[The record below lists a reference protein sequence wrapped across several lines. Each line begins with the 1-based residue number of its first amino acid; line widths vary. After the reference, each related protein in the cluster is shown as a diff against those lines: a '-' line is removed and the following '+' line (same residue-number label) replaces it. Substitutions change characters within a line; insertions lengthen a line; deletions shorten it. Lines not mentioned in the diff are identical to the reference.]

1 MNRCFASSVA
11 RRKIASH
18 RRSGAVLHALRILL
32 LFGIAAAVATTA
44 TAGTL
49 NGTVKN
55 GTTGQVAAGA
65 DVILIQLQGGMQ
77 PVANT
82 KTDAQGQF
90 HFDNPQLGSG
100 PMLVRVVYKGVN
112 YHEPITPGK
121 MTATIEVFEP
131 TSDPKSFTIA
141 NHAIILQPN
150 GADLMVGEEYMIAN
164 KTQPPLAFYRAD
176 GSFDFTLPDGADFN
190 QASAWGASGMP
201 VVQGTIDKG
210 KNKMAIAFPFRP
222 GESGVR
228 LSYKVP
234 YAGNHVTLRNISP
247 YSSERL
253 IIAAPPTVQI
263 SGAGITAAGQD
274 QGFNVYMRDNIAAN
288 APVEISVSGTAP
300 IPSASQQGGGG
311 GPVGASN
318 AGPGGADDSQNPSVN
333 SRADAASAEAAS
345 ASATTIPARLD
356 SLKWILTGG
365 FVSIFI
371 LGFAYLW
378 LRPQPAASADGAWIT
393 EADVPTPRP
402 TKKSAARPAQQ
413 VATYA
418 AATAATAATPSPSPS
433 SAATSEPFSAEPSRG
448 AVETIADV
456 DHQVQGSLDDLK
468 NNIFRLELRR
478 QAGTI
483 SEEDY
488 SRERARVEK
497 ALRDLVRG

>member
-1 MNRCFASSVA
+1 MNRRFAIFQGRA
-11 RRKIASH
+11 KIATQ
-18 RRSGAVLHALRILL
+18 RSGAILATLL
-32 LFGIAAAVATTA
+32 LAIAAAGATTA

-90 HFDNPQLGSG
+90 HFDNPQLGTG

-131 TSDPKSFTIA
+131 TNDPKSFNIA

-164 KTQPPLAFYRAD
+164 KTRPPLAFYRAD

-190 QASAWGASGMP
+190 QASAWGSSGMP

-234 YAGNHVTLRNISP
+234 YAGNHITLHNVSP

-274 QGFNVYMRDNIAAN
+274 QGFNVYMRDNVAAN
-288 APVEISVSGTAP
+288 APVEINVSGTAP
-300 IPSASQQGGGG
+300 MPSASQQGGG
-311 GPVGASN
+311 PAGASS
-318 AGPGGADDSQNPSVN
+318 AASGGDNSQNPSVN
-333 SRADAASAEAAS
+333 SRADDGAGDAPS
-345 ASATTIPARLD
+345 ASATTVPARLD

-378 LRPQPAASADGAWIT
+378 LRPQPATAPDGAWTT
-393 EADVPTPRP
+393 EADAPSPSP
-402 TKKSAARPAQQ
+402 AKKSAARPAQH
-413 VATYA
+413 AGTYA
-418 AATAATAATPSPSPS
+418 
-433 SAATSEPFSAEPSRG
+433 SAADPAAPQARVAANAPPSAAQASRG

-483 SEEDY
+483 SEDDY
-488 SRERARVEK
+488 ARERARVER

>member
-1 MNRCFASSVA
+1 MNCRFTIFQVPT
-11 RRKIASH
+11 KIATH
-18 RRSGAVLHALRILL
+18 RGTAILATLL
-32 LFGIAAAVATTA
+32 LLAIAAAAATTA

-90 HFDNPQLGSG
+90 HFDNPQLGTG

-131 TSDPKSFTIA
+131 TNDPKSFNIA

-164 KTQPPLAFYRAD
+164 KTQPPLAFYRED

-190 QASAWGASGMP
+190 QASAWGSSGMP

-234 YAGNHVTLRNISP
+234 YAGNHITLHNVSP

-263 SGAGITAAGQD
+263 SGTGITAAGQD
-274 QGFNVYMRDNIAAN
+274 QGFNVYMRDNVAAN

-300 IPSASQQGGGG
+300 MPSASQGGGG
-311 GPVGASN
+311 GPVGASS
-318 AGPGGADDSQNPSVN
+318 AAGGADDSQNPSVN
-333 SRADAASAEAAS
+333 SRADASSADAPS

-378 LRPQPAASADGAWIT
+378 LRPQPAATDGSAWTT
-393 EADVPTPRP
+393 EADAPAPRP
-402 TKKSAARPAQQ
+402 TKNSGARPAQQ
-413 VATYA
+413 SATYA
-418 AATAATAATPSPSPS
+418 PAADPAPQARVATNPPS
-433 SAATSEPFSAEPSRG
+433 SAAQASRG
-448 AVETIADV
+448 AVETIAGV
-456 DHQVQGSLDDLK
+456 DHQVQSSLDDLK

-483 SEEDY
+483 SDDDY
-488 SRERARVEK
+488 ARERARVEK
-497 ALRDLVRG
+497 ALRDLVQG

>member
-1 MNRCFASSVA
+1 MNRRFASFSA
-11 RRKIASH
+11 SLKLASH
-18 RRSGAVLHALRILL
+18 RSAPMLATLL
-32 LFGIAAAVATTA
+32 LFIASATATTA

-82 KTDAQGQF
+82 KTDAQGNF
-90 HFDNPQLGSG
+90 HFDNPQLGTG

-131 TSDPKSFTIA
+131 TNDPKSFNVA

-150 GADLMVGEEYMIAN
+150 GADLMVGEEYIIAN

-190 QASAWGASGMP
+190 QASAWGAAGMP

-234 YAGNHVTLRNISP
+234 YAGNHITLHNVSP

-300 IPSASQQGGGG
+300 MPSAQQGGGG
-311 GPVGASN
+311 PAGGSSAAS
-318 AGPGGADDSQNPSVN
+318 AGENSQNPSVN
-333 SRADAASAEAAS
+333 SRAEEGAGDAPS

-378 LRPQPAASADGAWIT
+378 LRPQPAGTADGAWTT
-393 EADVPTPRP
+393 EADVPAPRP
-402 TKKSAARPAQQ
+402 TKNSAARPAQQ
-413 VATYA
+413 AASYASAADPAALPARVATNA
-418 AATAATAATPSPSPS
+418 PS
-433 SAATSEPFSAEPSRG
+433 SATQTARG

-456 DHQVQGSLDDLK
+456 DQHVQGSLDDLK

-488 SRERARVEK
+488 ARERARVER
-497 ALRDLVRG
+497 ALRDLVQG

>member
-1 MNRCFASSVA
+1 MNRRFAVSQIRHSTT
-11 RRKIASH
+11 IH
-18 RRSGAVLHALRILL
+18 RCAAMFATLL
-32 LFGIAAAVATTA
+32 LLIVAATTVTTA

-90 HFDNPQLGSG
+90 HFDNPQLGTG

-131 TSDPKSFTIA
+131 TNDPKSFNIA

-164 KTQPPLAFYRAD
+164 KTQPPVAFYRED
-176 GSFDFTLPDGADFN
+176 GSFDFTIPDGADFN
-190 QASAWGASGMP
+190 QASAWGSSGMP

-234 YAGNHVTLRNISP
+234 YAGNHITLHNVSP

-263 SGAGITAAGQD
+263 SGTGITAAGQD
-274 QGFNVYMRDNIAAN
+274 QGFNVYMRGNIAAN
-288 APVEISVSGTAP
+288 SPVEISVSGTAP
-300 IPSASQQGGGG
+300 MPSAQQGGGG
-311 GPVGASN
+311 GPAGASSA
-318 AGPGGADDSQNPSVN
+318 AGGGDNSQNPSVN
-333 SRADAASAEAAS
+333 SRADEGAGDAPS

-378 LRPQPAASADGAWIT
+378 LRPQPAGTADGAWTT
-393 EADVPTPRP
+393 EADVPSPRP
-402 TKKSAARPAQQ
+402 PKKSAARPAQQ
-413 VATYA
+413 AATYA
-418 AATAATAATPSPSPS
+418 SAADPAPPARVAANAPS
-433 SAATSEPFSAEPSRG
+433 SAVQASRG

-456 DHQVQGSLDDLK
+456 DNQVQGSLDDLK

-483 SEEDY
+483 SEDDY
-488 SRERARVEK
+488 GRERARVEK
-497 ALRDLVRG
+497 ALRDLVQG

>member
-1 MNRCFASSVA
+1 MIHRFASIHAIPKIA
-11 RRKIASH
+11 RRGSA
-18 RRSGAVLHALRILL
+18 AALVLL
-32 LFGIAAAVATTA
+32 LLAIAATATTA
-44 TAGTL
+44 KAGTL
-49 NGTVKN
+49 TGTVKN
-55 GTTGQVAAGA
+55 GTTGQLAVGA

-82 KTDAQGQF
+82 KTDAQGHF
-90 HFDNPQLGSG
+90 HFDNPQLGTG

-121 MTATIEVFEP
+121 MSAEIEVFEP
-131 TSDPKSFTIA
+131 TNDPKSFNVA

-201 VVQGTIDKG
+201 VVQGTIEKG

-234 YAGNHVTLRNISP
+234 YAGNHVTLRNVSQ

-274 QGFNVYMRDNIAAN
+274 QGFNVYMRANVAAN
-288 APVEISVSGTAP
+288 APVEINVSGTAP
-300 IPSASQQGGGG
+300 MPSASQGGGG
-311 GPVGASN
+311 GPAGASS
-318 AGPGGADDSQNPSVN
+318 AAGADDSQNPSVN
-333 SRADAASAEAAS
+333 SRADAASADAPS
-345 ASATTIPARLD
+345 VSATTVPARLD

-378 LRPQPAASADGAWIT
+378 LRPQPAGTADGAWVT
-393 EADVPTPRP
+393 EADVSAPRP
-402 TKKSAARPAQQ
+402 AKKSSARSAQQ
-413 VATYA
+413 PATYA
-418 AATAATAATPSPSPS
+418 AGAAPALGAVSTPPSQTE
-433 SAATSEPFSAEPSRG
+433 ASRG
-448 AVETIADV
+448 TVETIADV
-456 DHQVQGSLDDLK
+456 DNQVQGSLDDLK
-468 NNIFRLELRR
+468 HNIFRLELRR

-488 SRERARVEK
+488 TRERTRVEK

>member
-1 MNRCFASSVA
+1 MNRRFIISQIRLASTV
-11 RRKIASH
+11 
-18 RRSGAVLHALRILL
+18 RRS
-32 LFGIAAAVATTA
+32 AAAVALLFLAIAVSAITA
-44 TAGTL
+44 NAGTL

-90 HFDNPQLGSG
+90 HFDNPQLGTG

-131 TSDPKSFTIA
+131 TNDPKSFSIA
-141 NHAIILQPN
+141 NHAIILQPT

-164 KTQPPLAFYRAD
+164 KTQPPLAFFRED

-234 YAGNHVTLRNISP
+234 YAGNRITLHNVSP

-263 SGAGITAAGQD
+263 SGTGITAAGQD

-300 IPSASQQGGGG
+300 MPPAQGGGG
-311 GPVGASN
+311 GPAPSSSA
-318 AGPGGADDSQNPSVN
+318 AGGPDNSQNPSVN
-333 SRADAASAEAAS
+333 SRADDGAADAPS

-378 LRPQPAASADGAWIT
+378 LRPQPAATADGAWTT
-393 EADVPTPRP
+393 EADVPSARP
-402 TKKSAARPAQQ
+402 AKKSPTRPAQQ
-413 VATYA
+413 TATYA
-418 AATAATAATPSPSPS
+418 
-433 SAATSEPFSAEPSRG
+433 SAASAPLSQPSRAG
-448 AVETIADV
+448 VETIADV
-456 DHQVQGSLDDLK
+456 DNQVQGSLDDLK

-483 SEEDY
+483 SEDDY
-488 SRERARVEK
+488 ARERARVER
-497 ALRDLVRG
+497 ALRDLVQG

>member
-1 MNRCFASSVA
+1 MNRRFAISQIRLAIATRRRSVA
-11 RRKIASH
+11 FLAT
-18 RRSGAVLHALRILL
+18 ILL
-32 LFGIAAAVATTA
+32 AIAAAAATTA
-44 TAGTL
+44 SAGTL

-82 KTDAQGQF
+82 KTDAQGHF
-90 HFDNPQLGSG
+90 SFDNPQLGTG

-121 MTATIEVFEP
+121 MSATIEVFEP
-131 TSDPKSFTIA
+131 TNDPKSFSIA

-234 YAGNHVTLRNISP
+234 YAGNHLTLHNVSP
-247 YSSERL
+247 YSSAHL
-253 IIAAPPTVQI
+253 IIAAPPSVQI

-274 QGFNVYMRDNIAAN
+274 QGFNVYTRDNVAAN

-300 IPSASQQGGGG
+300 MPSASQGGGSGPAG
-311 GPVGASN
+311 GSSAP
-318 AGPGGADDSQNPSVN
+318 AGGGDDSQNPSVN
-333 SRADAASAEAAS
+333 SRADTPSADAPS

-378 LRPQPAASADGAWIT
+378 LRPQPGTAGDAAWVT

-402 TKKSAARPAQQ
+402 TIKSAARPAQQ
-413 VATYA
+413 SATYA
-418 AATAATAATPSPSPS
+418 AASAPS
-433 SAATSEPFSAEPSRG
+433 SPDASRG
-448 AVETIADV
+448 AGETIADV
-456 DHQVQGSLDDLK
+456 DNQIRGSLDDLK

-483 SEEDY
+483 SEDDY

-497 ALRDLVRG
+497 ALHDLVRG

>member
-1 MNRCFASSVA
+1 MNHRFAPSHIHSQVA
-11 RRKIASH
+11 QRRA
-18 RRSGAVLHALRILL
+18 AALVL
-32 LFGIAAAVATTA
+32 LFLAIAAAATTSS
-44 TAGTL
+44 AGTL

-55 GTTGQVAAGA
+55 GTTGQVAVGA

-82 KTDAQGQF
+82 KTDSQGHF
-90 HFDNPQLGSG
+90 HFDNPQLGAG

-121 MTATIEVFEP
+121 MSADIEVFEP
-131 TSDPKSFTIA
+131 TSDPKSFNVA
-141 NHAIILQPN
+141 NHAVILQPN

-164 KTQPPLAFYRAD
+164 KTRPPLAFYRAD

-234 YAGNHVTLRNISP
+234 YAGNHVTLRNVSQ

-274 QGFNVYMRDNIAAN
+274 QGFNVYMRDNVAAN
-288 APVEISVSGTAP
+288 APVDINVSGTAP
-300 IPSASQQGGGG
+300 MPSASQQGGGG
-311 GPVGASN
+311 GP
-318 AGPGGADDSQNPSVN
+318 AGSSSAATGGDDSQNPSVN
-333 SRADAASAEAAS
+333 SRADSASGDAASV
-345 ASATTIPARLD
+345 SATTIPARLD
-356 SLKWILTGG
+356 NLKWILTGG
-365 FVSIFI
+365 FVSIFV

-378 LRPQPAASADGAWIT
+378 LRPQAAGTADSAWTT
-393 EADVPTPRP
+393 EADVPTPPR
-402 TKKSAARPAQQ
+402 TAQRSAARSALQA
-413 VATYA
+413 ATYA
-418 AATAATAATPSPSPS
+418 APAPAPAAPITPSSPN
-433 SAATSEPFSAEPSRG
+433 PSRG

-456 DHQVQGSLDDLK
+456 DKQVQGSLDDLK

-483 SEEDY
+483 TEEDY
-488 SRERARVEK
+488 ARERARVEK

>member
-1 MNRCFASSVA
+1 MNRRFANIHASAKLA
-11 RRKIASH
+11 RRGSA
-18 RRSGAVLHALRILL
+18 AALALL
-32 LFGIAAAVATTA
+32 LLTIAAAAPNA
-44 TAGTL
+44 NAGTL
-49 NGTVKN
+49 TGTVKN
-55 GTTGQVAAGA
+55 GTTGQLAVGA

-82 KTDAQGQF
+82 KTDAQGHF
-90 HFDNPQLGSG
+90 HFDNPQLGTG

-121 MTATIEVFEP
+121 MSAEIEVFEP
-131 TSDPKSFTIA
+131 TNDPKSFNVA

-234 YAGNHVTLRNISP
+234 YAGNHVTLHNVSQ
-247 YSSERL
+247 YSSDRL

-263 SGAGITAAGQD
+263 SGPGITAAGQD
-274 QGFNVYMRDNIAAN
+274 QGFNVYMRDNVAAN
-288 APVEISVSGTAP
+288 APVEINVSGTAP
-300 IPSASQQGGGG
+300 MPSASQGGGG
-311 GPVGASN
+311 GPAGGSSAAAS
-318 AGPGGADDSQNPSVN
+318 ADDSQNPSVN
-333 SRADAASAEAAS
+333 SRADAGSVDAPS
-345 ASATTIPARLD
+345 ASATTVPARLD

-378 LRPQPAASADGAWIT
+378 LRPQPAGTADGAWVA
-393 EADVPTPRP
+393 EADVPAPRAEKRSP
-402 TKKSAARPAQQ
+402 VRSAQQ
-413 VATYA
+413 PATYA
-418 AATAATAATPSPSPS
+418 
-433 SAATSEPFSAEPSRG
+433 SAAAPAPAEASTPVASPASRS

-456 DHQVQGSLDDLK
+456 DNQVQGSLDDLK

-488 SRERARVEK
+488 TRERARVEK

>member
-1 MNRCFASSVA
+1 MIQRFASIPV
-11 RRKIASH
+11 RHKIV
-18 RRSGAVLHALRILL
+18 RRSSAALHALRVLL
-32 LFGIAAAVATTA
+32 LAGIAAAAATTA
-44 TAGTL
+44 AAGTL

-82 KTDAQGQF
+82 KTDAQGHF
-90 HFDNPQLGSG
+90 HFDNPQLGTG

-121 MTATIEVFEP
+121 MSAEIEVFEP
-131 TSDPKSFTIA
+131 TNDPKSFNVA

-234 YAGNHVTLRNISP
+234 YAGNRVTLRNVSQ
-247 YSSERL
+247 YSSDRV

-263 SGAGITAAGQD
+263 SGPGITAAGQD
-274 QGFNVYMRDNIAAN
+274 QGFNVYMRDNVAAN
-288 APVEISVSGTAP
+288 APVEINVSGTAP
-300 IPSASQQGGGG
+300 MPSASQGGGG
-311 GPVGASN
+311 GPAGGSGAGAS
-318 AGPGGADDSQNPSVN
+318 GGDDSQNPSVN
-333 SRADAASAEAAS
+333 SRADAASADAPS

-378 LRPQPAASADGAWIT
+378 LRPQPAGTADGAWVT
-393 EADVPTPRP
+393 EADVPTPRSA
-402 TKKSAARPAQQ
+402 KKAAMRSAQQ
-413 VATYA
+413 AATHVA
-418 AATAATAATPSPSPS
+418 AAPEPAAPSTTSSPQ
-433 SAATSEPFSAEPSRG
+433 ASRG

-456 DHQVQGSLDDLK
+456 DNQVQGSLDDLK

-488 SRERARVEK
+488 TRERVRVEK

>member
-1 MNRCFASSVA
+1 MNRRFAIPQI
-11 RRKIASH
+11 RREIVR
-18 RRSGAVLHALRILL
+18 RRSAARHALRVLL
-32 LFGIAAAVATTA
+32 LVGIAAAAATTA

-90 HFDNPQLGSG
+90 HFDNPQLGTG

-131 TSDPKSFTIA
+131 TNDPKSFNVA

-164 KTQPPLAFYRAD
+164 KTQPPVAFYRAD

-234 YAGNHVTLRNISP
+234 YAGNHVTLHNVSP

-253 IIAAPPTVQI
+253 IIAAPPTVRI

-300 IPSASQQGGGG
+300 IPSASQGG
-311 GPVGASN
+311 GPGPAASSSS
-318 AGPGGADDSQNPSVN
+318 AGGADDSQNPSVN
-333 SRADAASAEAAS
+333 SRADAASADATS

-378 LRPQPAASADGAWIT
+378 LRPQPVASVDGAWTT
-393 EADVPTPRP
+393 EADVPAPRP
-402 TKKSAARPAQQ
+402 TKNSAARPGQQ
-413 VATYA
+413 AATYA
-418 AATAATAATPSPSPS
+418 SAADPAVPPARVATKAPS
-433 SAATSEPFSAEPSRG
+433 SAAQASRG
-448 AVETIADV
+448 AVETVADV
-456 DHQVQGSLDDLK
+456 DQQVQGSLDDLK

-483 SEEDY
+483 SEDDY
-488 SRERARVEK
+488 ARERARVEK
-497 ALRDLVRG
+497 ALRDLVQG